1 MKRLLAAAALLLL
14 PGCAVN
20 EWQRSYLMVSE
31 QRHAALPEEQA
42 IDLIDCSA
50 YADPLFLEKLEAT
63 EAEAQ
68 ALGYIVFDFEKGDS
82 GLVGALTQ
90 PDYVRKLG
98 DFARSI
104 GADLVLYRINYVGSE
119 RVQRTESYDVPRTDT
134 TYHTGQVTRDD
145 GATAEYRAVSTT
157 TGWESQLVTR
167 TVGVDRYL
175 AAAAFFRRETP

>member
-31 QRHAALPEEQA
+31 LRHAALPEEQA

-68 ALGYIVFDFEKGDS
+68 ALGYSVFDFEKGDG

-98 DFARSI
+98 DFARTI
-104 GADLVLYRINYVGSE
+104 GADLVLYRINYVGTD
-119 RVQRTESYDVPRTDT
+119 RVQRAETYDVPRTDT
-134 TYHTGQVTRDD
+134 TYHTGRVTRDD
-145 GATAEYRAVSTT
+145 GATAEYRGSSTT
-157 TGWESQLVTR
+157 LGWETQLVTR
-167 TVGVDRYL
+167 TVSVDRYL

>member
-68 ALGYIVFDFEKGDS
+68 ALGYSVFDFEKGDG
-82 GLVGALTQ
+82 GLVGALAQ
-90 PDYVRKLG
+90 PDYVRKL
-98 DFARSI
+98 DEFARSI
-104 GADLVLYRINYVGSE
+104 GADLVLYRINYVGTD
-119 RVQRTESYDVPRTDT
+119 RVQRTETYDTPRTDT
-134 TYHTGQVTRDD
+134 TFHRDVIRDDD
-145 GATAEYRAVSTT
+145 GAETEYTGTSTT
-157 TGWESQLVTR
+157 LGWETQLVTR
-167 TVGVDRYL
+167 TVSIDRYL
-175 AAAAFFRRETP
+175 AAAAFFRR